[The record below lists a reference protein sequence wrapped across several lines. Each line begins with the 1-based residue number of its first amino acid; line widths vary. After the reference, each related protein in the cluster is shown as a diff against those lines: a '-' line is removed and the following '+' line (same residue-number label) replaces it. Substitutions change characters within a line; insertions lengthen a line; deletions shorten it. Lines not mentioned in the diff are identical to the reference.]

1 MKSIKKLRAIA
12 NVVAIASAISDTN
25 KSIKH
30 TRIMRARTEEMKA
43 SSRAKIAASEAALA
57 RSLRLHKREI
67 EEMERQH
74 RRRMEEQTRMHAEAS
89 RRVEEMAR
97 VNKLMDENDA
107 SFDSMMAAIHDPNLS
122 EDEKVAA
129 VKAYQPKFR

>member
-1 MKSIKKLRAIA
+1 MRNISRALEVVSLIDHVHKSVREVKAEKERTVQMRLESEKRIQESDKQLRD
-12 NVVAIASAISDTN
+12 SISRHDADIQN
-25 KSIKH
+25 IEAHYDELNRIQQEKH
-30 TRIMRARTEEMKA
+30 DEQMRAA
-43 SSRAKIAASEAALA
+43 
-57 RSLRLHKREI
+57 
-67 EEMERQH
+67 
-74 RRRMEEQTRMHAEAS
+74 
-89 RRVEEMAR
+89 VEEMAR

>member
-1 MKSIKKLRAIA
+1 MRSISRTLEVISLAGQVQKSVREVKAAKERTTQMRIESQKRMQESDKQLRD
-12 NVVAIASAISDTN
+12 SISRHDADIQN
-25 KSIKH
+25 IEAHYDELNRIQQEKH
-30 TRIMRARTEEMKA
+30 DEQMRAA
-43 SSRAKIAASEAALA
+43 
-57 RSLRLHKREI
+57 
-67 EEMERQH
+67 
-74 RRRMEEQTRMHAEAS
+74 
-89 RRVEEMAR
+89 VEEMAR